1 MWRLTFEEL
10 TRYERALKR
19 ALEERFAEEDR
30 LILELVQRLYE
41 EVANDE
47 FTSASGG
54 VGAPPGPFSYLI
66 HILYPLDTLLQPFY
80 AII

>member
-47 FTSASGG
+47 FTSAS
-54 VGAPPGPFSYLI
+54 
-66 HILYPLDTLLQPFY
+66 
-80 AII
+80 